1 MNCPNCNASIPD
13 ESRSC
18 PKCGQPVIH
27 AREVIDAELV
37 DSPQPREQQQY
48 YEQSEGSQGGF
59 YHRHVVFSSSSAS
72 QMLPSCQMGLIT
84 LALAFVMGIQYGL
97 LACIGFLVFSGIARV
112 LTFLINIQLAI
123 QGRPLNPLFLQILS
137 WFCCWSLVAWLAS

>member
-1 MNCPNCNASIPD
+1 MNCPNCNAIIPD
-13 ESRSC
+13 DSRSC

-37 DSPQPREQQQY
+37 DAPQTREQQQY

-72 QMLPSCQMGLIT
+72 QVLPSCQMGLIT

-97 LACIGFLVFSGIARV
+97 LACIGFLVFSGIARAI
-112 LTFLINIQLAI
+112 TFLVNIQLAL
-123 QGRPLNPLFLQILS
+123 QGRPLNPLFMQIAS
-137 WFCCWSLVAWLAS
+137 WFCCWSIVAWLAS

>member
-1 MNCPNCNASIPD
+1 MNCPNCHASIPD
-13 ESRSC
+13 DSRSC

-37 DSPQPREQQQY
+37 DSPQTSQKTQY
-48 YEQSEGSQGGF
+48 YDQQEGSQGGF

-72 QMLPSCQMGLIT
+72 QMLPSCQMGLVT
-84 LALAFVMGIQYGL
+84 LALAFVMGLQFGL

>member
-13 ESRSC
+13 DSRSC
-18 PKCGQPVIH
+18 PKCGQTVIH

-37 DSPQPREQQQY
+37 DSPQTSQQTQY
-48 YEQSEGSQGGF
+48 YDQQEGSQGGF

-84 LALAFVMGIQYGL
+84 LALAFAMGLQFGL

>member
-13 ESRSC
+13 DSRSC
-18 PKCGQPVIH
+18 PKCGLAVIH

-37 DSPQPREQQQY
+37 DSPQSQEQQY
-48 YEQSEGSQGGF
+48 YEQPGGNQGGF
-59 YHRHVVFSSSSAS
+59 YHRHVVFTSSTAN
-72 QMLPSCQMGLIT
+72 QMLPSCQMSLVT
-84 LALAFVMGIQYGL
+84 LALAFAMGLQFGL

-112 LTFLINIQLAI
+112 ITFLVNIQLAL

>member
-1 MNCPNCNASIPD
+1 MNCPNCNAIIPD
-13 ESRSC
+13 DSRSC

-37 DSPQPREQQQY
+37 DAPQTREQQQY

-72 QMLPSCQMGLIT
+72 QVLPSCQMGLIT
-84 LALAFVMGIQYGL
+84 LALAFVMGMQYGL
-97 LACIGFLVFSGIARV
+97 LACIGFLVFAGIARV
-112 LTFLINIQLAI
+112 ITFLVNIQLAL
-123 QGRPLNPLFLQILS
+123 QGRPLNPLFLQVAS

>member
-13 ESRSC
+13 DSRSC
-18 PKCGQPVIH
+18 PKCGQAVIH

-37 DSPQPREQQQY
+37 DSPQSQEQQY
-48 YEQSEGSQGGF
+48 YEQPGGNQGGF
-59 YHRHVVFSSSSAS
+59 YHRHVVFTSSAAN
-72 QMLPSCQMGLIT
+72 QMLPSCQMSLVT
-84 LALAFVMGIQYGL
+84 LALAFAMGLQFGL
-97 LACIGFLVFSGIARV
+97 LACIGFLVFAGIARV
-112 LTFLINIQLAI
+112 VTFLVNIQLAL

>member
-13 ESRSC
+13 DSRSC

-37 DSPQPREQQQY
+37 DSPQTSQHTQYHDQQ
-48 YEQSEGSQGGF
+48 EGSQGGF

-84 LALAFVMGIQYGL
+84 LALAFAMGLQFGL

>member
-1 MNCPNCNASIPD
+1 MNCPNCKASIPD
-13 ESRSC
+13 DSRSC

-37 DSPQPREQQQY
+37 DSPQTHQQQQY
-48 YEQSEGSQGGF
+48 YQQQDSNQGGF
-59 YHRHVVFSSSSAS
+59 YHRHVVFTSSAAH

-84 LALAFVMGIQYGL
+84 LALAFVMGLQFGL
-97 LACIGFLVFSGIARV
+97 LACIGFLVFAGIARV
-112 LTFLINIQLAI
+112 ITFLINIQLAV

>member
-1 MNCPNCNASIPD
+1 MNCPNCHASIPD
-13 ESRSC
+13 DSRSC

-27 AREVIDAELV
+27 AREVIDAELD
-37 DSPQPREQQQY
+37 DSPQTRQQQQY
-48 YEQSEGSQGGF
+48 HEQQEGQGGF
-59 YHRHVVFSSSSAS
+59 YHRHVVFTSTGAS

-84 LALAFVMGIQYGL
+84 LALAFAAGFQFGP
-97 LACIGFLVFSGIARV
+97 LACIGFLVFAGIARV
-112 LTFLINIQLAI
+112 VTFLINIQLAV

>member
-1 MNCPNCNASIPD
+1 MNCPNCHASIPD
-13 ESRSC
+13 DSRSC

-37 DSPQPREQQQY
+37 DSPQTRQQQQY
-48 YEQSEGSQGGF
+48 HEQQEGQGGF
-59 YHRHVVFSSSSAS
+59 YHRHVVFSSSAAS

-84 LALAFVMGIQYGL
+84 LALAFVMGVQFGL

-112 LTFLINIQLAI
+112 ITFLVNIQLAM
-123 QGRPLNPLFLQILS
+123 QGRPLNPLFLQIVS
-137 WFCCWSLVAWLAS
+137 WFCCWSIVAWLAS